1 MRATAHD
8 ARVTEL
14 ELELT
19 VWRWTWQPRASLLP
33 RIAAVPF
40 PYTAGQYLML
50 SVPALSDFESHPFTI
65 SSSPNNTSA
74 SADGAVGGGGGGV
87 SIVTVHCKEMA
98 PGSFTARLWALA
110 RARGG
115 GDEDEDGFALTVE
128 GPYGAPPLFGVGQVS
143 AAFLPLSHACP
154 SQCARRCSS

>member
-1 MRATAHD
+1 VRATAHD

-33 RIAAVPF
+33 RIAAAPF

-65 SSSPNNTSA
+65 SSSPNNISA
-74 SADGAVGGGGGGV
+74 SADGAVGSG
-87 SIVTVHCKEMA
+87 
-98 PGSFTARLWALA
+98 
-110 RARGG
+110 GG

-143 AAFLPLSHACP
+143 AAVLPLSHACP
-154 SQCARRCSS
+154 SQCARRCIPTGQLT